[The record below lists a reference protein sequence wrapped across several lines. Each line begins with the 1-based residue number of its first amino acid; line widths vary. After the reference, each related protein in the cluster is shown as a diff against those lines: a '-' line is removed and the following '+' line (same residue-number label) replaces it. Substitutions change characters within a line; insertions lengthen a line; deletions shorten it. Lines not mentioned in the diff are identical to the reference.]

1 MADSAQISVLSTNNT
16 NIDPLQLTLQNN
28 NPSPIKNLNSKIN
41 SSESNQKRRFKNLV
55 ECYPCTVD
63 DCQILFETQK
73 ELDEHKAT
81 HEKIYKCDFEK
92 CEKTFAK
99 LINLRKHYNAHYK
112 NKKIYHCP
120 YQGCNKSFS
129 ASYSLTSHYR
139 IHTGNMPFKCEICGK
154 KFFDKANWQYHS
166 NNIHKSIIRNK
177 LICQHK
183 NCEHISKSVK
193 QLLMHHDKLE
203 EQCVKEKNLL
213 LKLIMFYQSASAY
226 LLESSENQKIDKD
239 FVNFEDN
246 LGVDDEYKTIWINYI
261 SNYKLDEELKEEVSL
276 IRKQIKNVIDSSKN
290 KDKYK
295 GILDNC

>member
-1 MADSAQISVLSTNNT
+1 
-16 NIDPLQLTLQNN
+16 
-28 NPSPIKNLNSKIN
+28 
-41 SSESNQKRRFKNLV
+41 
-55 ECYPCTVD
+55 
-63 DCQILFETQK
+63 
-73 ELDEHKAT
+73 
-81 HEKIYKCDFEK
+81 
-92 CEKTFAK
+92 
-99 LINLRKHYNAHYK
+99 
-112 NKKIYHCP
+112 
-120 YQGCNKSFS
+120 
-129 ASYSLTSHYR
+129 
-139 IHTGNMPFKCEICGK
+139 MPFRCEICDK
-154 KFFDKANWQYHS
+154 KFFDRANWQYHIS
-166 NNIHKSIIRNK
+166 NIHRTIISDK
-177 LICQHK
+177 LTCQHK
-183 NCEHISKSVK
+183 NCGHLSKTVK

-239 FVNFEDN
+239 FVNFEDT